1 MVATVEPRGQ
11 MFDMAT
17 GRAPQGAQFA
27 DELGRCHDV
36 ADPQAV
42 RDSVVAFDRARFGA
56 RFAAVVADAGS
67 AAPRPAEAAT

>member
-1 MVATVEPRGQ
+1 MLRFESI
-11 MFDMAT
+11 
-17 GRAPQGAQFA
+17 
-27 DELGRCHDV
+27 EESL
-36 ADPQAV
+36 DPQAV